1 MMGSK
6 CKSCYCRNGTATS
19 GAHVQGVRDMVI
31 NTQKTN
37 IHKISS
43 ILESNMTKVSLEVD
57 VHNNSHFNAS
67 CYYLISLIAGTI
79 L

>member
-1 MMGSK
+1 M
-6 CKSCYCRNGTATS
+6 
-19 GAHVQGVRDMVI
+19 QGVRDMVI

-57 VHNNSHFNAS
+57 VHNSSYFNAA
-67 CYYLISLIAGTI
+67 CYLLILTSTRYRYNLVNRFELIRRSN
-79 L
+79 

>member
-1 MMGSK
+1 M
-6 CKSCYCRNGTATS
+6 
-19 GAHVQGVRDMVI
+19 QGVRDMVI

-57 VHNNSHFNAS
+57 VHNSSYFNAS
-67 CYYLISLIAGTI
+67 C
-79 L
+79 